1 MGSKAPDS
9 ERFRSFD
16 RIYSKMALILG
27 CWLFVAGTLCARA
40 VGVTK
45 VDIREGSVAVG
56 IRTEVVEV
64 DAEQI
69 FRVVRPAS

>member
-1 MGSKAPDS
+1 
-9 ERFRSFD
+9 
-16 RIYSKMALILG
+16 MALILG

-45 VDIREGSVAVG
+45 VDIREGSVTVG